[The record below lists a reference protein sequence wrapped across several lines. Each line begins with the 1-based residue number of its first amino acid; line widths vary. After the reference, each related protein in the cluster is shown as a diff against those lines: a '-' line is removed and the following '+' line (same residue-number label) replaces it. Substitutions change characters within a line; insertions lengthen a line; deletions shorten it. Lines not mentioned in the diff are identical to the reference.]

1 MDFLTLAKERYSVR
15 FYSGRSAEPEKL
27 EKILEAARVAPSAA
41 NMQPVRLLVVQSM
54 DGLSKVEK
62 AANIYS
68 APAVIIVCADHA
80 RAWTRSIDHK
90 QSCDVDAA
98 IAADHMMLEA
108 ASLGLGSVWIGAFN
122 PDILREEFH
131 IPDNLE
137 PVSLLAIGYAAGS
150 PASPDRHGKARI
162 PMSEFVFYENL

>member
-1 MDFLTLAKERYSVR
+1 MDFITLARQRYSVR
-15 FYSGRSAEPEKL
+15 FYSGRRAEPEKL

-68 APAVIIVCADHA
+68 APTVIIVCAD
-80 RAWTRSIDHK
+80 RAKTWIRSIDHK
-90 QSCDVDAA
+90 QSCDADAA

-108 ASLGLGSVWIGAFN
+108 TDLGLGSVWIGAFD
-122 PDILREEFH
+122 PQIIKEEFYL
-131 IPDNLE
+131 PDTLE
-137 PVSLLAIGYAAGS
+137 PVSLLAIGYAAGT
-150 PASPDRHGKARI
+150 PASPDRHSKTRI
-162 PMSEFVFYENL
+162 PMSEFVFYDTL